1 MSSSAATASCTASTA
16 IHLLRGAAAHIE
28 RTLGRA
34 LDPHGITPAQ
44 FELLQA
50 IARVE
55 GTGGGCSELARQMAA
70 PGPDVTRMLDRLYT
84 AGLVARERDVK
95 DRRVVHAVMTEKG
108 RELLEVVAPVLV
120 IAEETIFHGVSQEEL
135 EQLSGLLEIVRAKSC
150 SKARANA

>member
-1 MSSSAATASCTASTA
+1 MATATAPATASTT

-28 RTLGRA
+28 RTLSRA

-70 PGPDVTRMLDRLYT
+70 PGPDVTRMLDRLYA
-84 AGLVARERDVK
+84 AGLVARQRDSK
-95 DRRVVHAVMTEKG
+95 DRRVVHAVMSEKG
-108 RELLEVVAPVLV
+108 RDLLESVAPVLAD
-120 IAEETIFHGVSQEEL
+120 AESAIFEGLSPEEI
-135 EQLSGLLEIVRAKSC
+135 EQLSTLLGVIRSHSC
-150 SKARANA
+150 AKARAADS